1 MATTP
6 VCLLSW
12 PNSKKTSPKEAMK
25 ILESSVDPMGYFS
38 ANLCPLSIIVVG
50 LLAVGD
56 FGSPISVFKQ
66 PF

>member
-1 MATTP
+1 
-6 VCLLSW
+6 
-12 PNSKKTSPKEAMK
+12 MK

-38 ANLCPLSIIVVG
+38 ANLCFLSIIVVG

-56 FGSPISVFKQ
+56 FGSSISVFKQ